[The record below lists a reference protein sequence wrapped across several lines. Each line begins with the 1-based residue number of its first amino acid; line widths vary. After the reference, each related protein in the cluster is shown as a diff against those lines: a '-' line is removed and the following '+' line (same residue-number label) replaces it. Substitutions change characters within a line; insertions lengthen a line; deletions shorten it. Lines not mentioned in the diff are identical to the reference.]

1 MGAYKNYLTMNGH
14 KPILRHHFKEFFF
27 QRDFWLKQEKSDM
40 EKLEMALQYLKE
52 LNHIKYSELEE
63 TEKLIKQKLDEKA
76 NINEM
81 YKQHLGSV

>member
-1 MGAYKNYLTMNGH
+1 
-14 KPILRHHFKEFFF
+14 
-27 QRDFWLKQEKSDM
+27 M